1 MNDYLNLKYSF
12 YLYRDSEK
20 WSVNHYLYLS
30 FLIKEIFQTYIFMLN
45 STQSEISR
53 TVIWSMSIIS
63 GLVVANNYYNQPLLG
78 LISKD
83 LNITESAAGKISVLT
98 QLGYAFGLLLIVPL
112 GDKFLRKKLILIDLL
127 LVFSALLWMT
137 FATELWMLYAAS
149 LLIGTTSVIPQLF
162 VPIAAELSSEKEKA
176 ANIGLVVSGLL
187 LGILLSRFIGGIVG
201 EIWGWRTMFG
211 IAAGLMLLVWIFVYK
226 MLPEMKPN
234 FKGTYFELMNS
245 VLNLA
250 KTQPVLQLASF
261 RGAMAFGSMCA
272 LFTTLVFHME
282 KPPFEVGAS
291 VVGSFGLAGAV
302 GALAA
307 AKVGSLQNKMSIN
320 RIILYALLILIGS
333 WGFTYFAGN
342 TYWGLI
348 VGVILVDLGVQSS
361 HIMNQTNYFLL
372 KTNAVN
378 RLNTVYMVSYFIGGS
393 LGTYSASVAWQY
405 AQWEGVCF
413 VGTTMGLLA
422 LVTHVLFARKV
433 K

>member
-1 MNDYLNLKYSF
+1 
-12 YLYRDSEK
+12 
-20 WSVNHYLYLS
+20 
-30 FLIKEIFQTYIFMLN
+30 MLN
-45 STQSEISR
+45 STQSGISK

-78 LISKD
+78 LIAKD
-83 LNITESAAGKISVLT
+83 FSVSESAAGKISVLT

-112 GDKFLRKKLILIDLL
+112 GDKFLRKKLILIDLV
-127 LVFSALLWMT
+127 LVFGALLWMT

-162 VPIAAELSSEKEKA
+162 VPIAAELSSEKDKA

-187 LGILLSRFIGGIVG
+187 LGILLSRFVGGIVG
-201 EIWGWRTMFG
+201 ELWGWRSMFG
-211 IAAGLMLLVWIFVYK
+211 IAAGLMLLVWVFVYK
-226 MLPEMKPN
+226 MLPELQPN
-234 FKGTYFELMNS
+234 FRGTYFELMNS
-245 VLNLA
+245 VLQLA

-282 KPPFEVGAS
+282 RPPFEVGAS

-307 AKVGSLQNKMSIN
+307 AKVGSLQNRMSIN

-348 VGVILVDLGVQSS
+348 IGVILIDLGVQSS
-361 HIMNQTNYFLL
+361 HIMNQTNYFSL

-393 LGTYSASVAWQY
+393 LGTFFASLAWQY

-413 VGTTMGLLA
+413 VGITMGLLA
-422 LVTHVLFARKV
+422 LIAHILFAGK
-433 K
+433 KINTEK

>member
-1 MNDYLNLKYSF
+1 
-12 YLYRDSEK
+12 
-20 WSVNHYLYLS
+20 
-30 FLIKEIFQTYIFMLN
+30 MLN
-45 STQSEISR
+45 STQSGISK

-78 LISKD
+78 LIAKD
-83 LNITESAAGKISVLT
+83 FSVSESAAGKISVLT

-112 GDKFLRKKLILIDLL
+112 GDKFLRKKLILIDLV
-127 LVFSALLWMT
+127 LVFAALLWMT

-162 VPIAAELSSEKEKA
+162 VPIAAELSSEKDKA

-187 LGILLSRFIGGIVG
+187 LGILLSRFVGGIVG
-201 EIWGWRTMFG
+201 ELWGWRSMFG
-211 IAAGLMLLVWIFVYK
+211 IAAGLMLLVWVFVYK
-226 MLPEMKPN
+226 MLPEVQPN

-245 VLNLA
+245 VLQLA

-282 KPPFEVGAS
+282 RPPFEVGAS

-348 VGVILVDLGVQSS
+348 IGVILIDLGVQSS
-361 HIMNQTNYFLL
+361 HIMNQTNYFSL

-393 LGTYSASVAWQY
+393 LGTFFASLAWQY

-413 VGTTMGLLA
+413 VGITMGLLA
-422 LVTHVLFARKV
+422 LIAHIIFSRKV
-433 K
+433 SLKSKII

>member
-1 MNDYLNLKYSF
+1 
-12 YLYRDSEK
+12 
-20 WSVNHYLYLS
+20 
-30 FLIKEIFQTYIFMLN
+30 MLN
-45 STQSEISR
+45 STQSGISK

-78 LISKD
+78 LIAKD
-83 LNITESAAGKISVLT
+83 FSVSESAAGKISVLT

-112 GDKFLRKKLILIDLL
+112 GDKFLRKKLILIDLV
-127 LVFSALLWMT
+127 LVFAALLWMT

-162 VPIAAELSSEKEKA
+162 VPIAAELSSEKDKA

-187 LGILLSRFIGGIVG
+187 LGILLSRFVGGIVG
-201 EIWGWRTMFG
+201 ELWGWRSMFG
-211 IAAGLMLLVWIFVYK
+211 IAAGLMLLVWVFVYK
-226 MLPEMKPN
+226 MLPELQPN
-234 FKGTYFELMNS
+234 FKGTYLELMNS
-245 VLNLA
+245 VLQLA

-282 KPPFEVGAS
+282 RPPFEVGAS

-348 VGVILVDLGVQSS
+348 IGVILIDLGVQSS

-393 LGTYSASVAWQY
+393 LGTFFASLAWQY
-405 AQWEGVCF
+405 AQWEGVCL
-413 VGTTMGLLA
+413 VGITMGLLA
-422 LVTHVLFARKV
+422 LIAHIIFSRKV
-433 K
+433 SLKSKII

>member
-1 MNDYLNLKYSF
+1 
-12 YLYRDSEK
+12 
-20 WSVNHYLYLS
+20 
-30 FLIKEIFQTYIFMLN
+30 MLN
-45 STQSEISR
+45 STQSGISK

-78 LISKD
+78 LIAKD
-83 LNITESAAGKISVLT
+83 FSVSESAAGKISVLT

-112 GDKFLRKKLILIDLL
+112 GDKFLRKKLILIDLV
-127 LVFSALLWMT
+127 LVFGALLWMT

-162 VPIAAELSSEKEKA
+162 VPIAAELSLEKDKA

-187 LGILLSRFIGGIVG
+187 LGILLSRFVGGIVG
-201 EIWGWRTMFG
+201 ELWGWRSMFG
-211 IAAGLMLLVWIFVYK
+211 IAAGLMLLVWVFVYK
-226 MLPEMKPN
+226 MLPEVQPN

-245 VLNLA
+245 VLQLA
-250 KTQPVLQLASF
+250 KTQPVLQLTSF

-282 KPPFEVGAS
+282 RPPFEVGAS

-307 AKVGSLQNKMSIN
+307 AKVGSLQNRMSIN

-348 VGVILVDLGVQSS
+348 IGVILIDLGVQSS
-361 HIMNQTNYFLL
+361 HIMNQTNYFSL

-393 LGTYSASVAWQY
+393 LGTFFASLAWQY

-413 VGTTMGLLA
+413 VGITMGLLA
-422 LVTHVLFARKV
+422 LIAHILFAGK
-433 K
+433 KINTEK

>member
-1 MNDYLNLKYSF
+1 
-12 YLYRDSEK
+12 
-20 WSVNHYLYLS
+20 
-30 FLIKEIFQTYIFMLN
+30 MLN
-45 STQSEISR
+45 STQSTISR
-53 TVIWSMSIIS
+53 MVIWSMSIIS

-83 LNITESAAGKISVLT
+83 LNVTESAAGKISVLT
-98 QLGYAFGLLLIVPL
+98 QIGYAFGLLLIVPL
-112 GDKFLRKKLILIDLL
+112 GDKFLRKRLILIDLI
-127 LVFSALLWMT
+127 LVFTALLWMT

-201 EIWGWRTMFG
+201 EMWGWRSMFG
-211 IAAGLMLLVWIFVYK
+211 IAAGLMLLVWVFVYK

-245 VLNLA
+245 VWNLA
-250 KTQPVLQLASF
+250 RTQPVLQLASF

-282 KPPFEVGAS
+282 RPPFEVGAS

-307 AKVGSLQNKMSIN
+307 AKVGSLQNRMSIN

-393 LGTYSASVAWQY
+393 LGTYTASVAWQY
-405 AQWEGVCF
+405 AQWDGVCF
-413 VGTTMGLLA
+413 VGVTMGLLA
-422 LVTHVLFARKV
+422 LVAHILFSKKV
-433 K
+433 NAEK

>member
-1 MNDYLNLKYSF
+1 
-12 YLYRDSEK
+12 
-20 WSVNHYLYLS
+20 
-30 FLIKEIFQTYIFMLN
+30 MLN
-45 STQSEISR
+45 STQSGISK

-78 LISKD
+78 LIAKD
-83 LNITESAAGKISVLT
+83 FSVSESAAGKISVLT

-112 GDKFLRKKLILIDLL
+112 GDKFLRKKLILIDLV
-127 LVFSALLWMT
+127 LVFGALLWMT

-162 VPIAAELSSEKEKA
+162 VPIAAELSSEKDKA

-187 LGILLSRFIGGIVG
+187 LGILLSRFVGGIVG
-201 EIWGWRTMFG
+201 ELWGWRSMFG
-211 IAAGLMLLVWIFVYK
+211 IAAGLMLLVWVFVYK
-226 MLPEMKPN
+226 MLPEVHPN

-245 VLNLA
+245 VLQLA

-282 KPPFEVGAS
+282 RPPFEVGAS

-307 AKVGSLQNKMSIN
+307 AKVGSLQNRMSIN

-348 VGVILVDLGVQSS
+348 IGVILIDLGVQSS
-361 HIMNQTNYFLL
+361 HIMNQTNYFSL

-393 LGTYSASVAWQY
+393 LGTFFASLAWQY

-413 VGTTMGLLA
+413 VGITMGLLA
-422 LVTHVLFARKV
+422 LIAHILFAGK
-433 K
+433 KINTEK

>member
-1 MNDYLNLKYSF
+1 
-12 YLYRDSEK
+12 
-20 WSVNHYLYLS
+20 
-30 FLIKEIFQTYIFMLN
+30 MLN
-45 STQSEISR
+45 STQSTISK

-78 LISKD
+78 LISED
-83 LNITESAAGKISVLT
+83 LNVTESAAGKISVLT
-98 QLGYAFGLLLIVPL
+98 QIGYAFGLLIIVPL
-112 GDKFLRKKLILIDLL
+112 GDKFLRKRLILIDLI
-127 LVFSALLWMT
+127 LVFAALLWMT

-201 EIWGWRTMFG
+201 EMWGWRSMFG
-211 IAAGLMLLVWIFVYK
+211 IAAVLMLLVWIFVYK

-245 VLNLA
+245 VWNLA

-282 KPPFEVGAS
+282 RPPFEVGAS

-307 AKVGSLQNKMSIN
+307 AKVGSLQNRMSIN

-393 LGTYSASVAWQY
+393 LGTYTASIAWQY
-405 AQWEGVCF
+405 AQWDGVCF
-413 VGTTMGLLA
+413 VGVTMGLMA
-422 LVTHVLFARKV
+422 LVAHVLFARKISS
-433 K
+433 KSEII

>member
-1 MNDYLNLKYSF
+1 
-12 YLYRDSEK
+12 
-20 WSVNHYLYLS
+20 
-30 FLIKEIFQTYIFMLN
+30 MLN
-45 STQSEISR
+45 STQSGISK

-78 LISKD
+78 LIAKD
-83 LNITESAAGKISVLT
+83 FSVSESAAGKISVLT

-112 GDKFLRKKLILIDLL
+112 GDKFLRKKLILIDLV
-127 LVFSALLWMT
+127 LVFGALLWMT

-162 VPIAAELSSEKEKA
+162 VPIAAELSSEKDKA

-187 LGILLSRFIGGIVG
+187 LGILLSRFVGGIVG
-201 EIWGWRTMFG
+201 ELWGWRSMFG
-211 IAAGLMLLVWIFVYK
+211 IAAGLMLLVWVFVYK
-226 MLPEMKPN
+226 MLPELQPN
-234 FKGTYFELMNS
+234 FKGTYLELMNS
-245 VLNLA
+245 VLQLA

-282 KPPFEVGAS
+282 RPPFEVGAS

-348 VGVILVDLGVQSS
+348 IGVILIDLGVQSS

-393 LGTYSASVAWQY
+393 LGTFFASLAWQY
-405 AQWEGVCF
+405 AQWEGVCL
-413 VGTTMGLLA
+413 VGITMGLLA
-422 LVTHVLFARKV
+422 LIAHLIFSRKV
-433 K
+433 SLKSKII

>member
-1 MNDYLNLKYSF
+1 
-12 YLYRDSEK
+12 
-20 WSVNHYLYLS
+20 
-30 FLIKEIFQTYIFMLN
+30 MLN
-45 STQSEISR
+45 STQSTISR

-83 LNITESAAGKISVLT
+83 LNVTESAAGKISVLT
-98 QLGYAFGLLLIVPL
+98 QIGYAFGLLLIVPL
-112 GDKFLRKKLILIDLL
+112 GDKFLRKRLILIDLI
-127 LVFSALLWMT
+127 LVFAALLWMT

-201 EIWGWRTMFG
+201 EMWGWRSMFG

-245 VLNLA
+245 VWNLA
-250 KTQPVLQLASF
+250 RTQPVLQLASF

-282 KPPFEVGAS
+282 RPPFEVGAS

-307 AKVGSLQNKMSIN
+307 AKVGSLQNRMSIN

-378 RLNTVYMVSYFIGGS
+378 RLNTVYMVSYFIGSS
-393 LGTYSASVAWQY
+393 LGTYTASVAWQY
-405 AQWEGVCF
+405 AQWDGVCF
-413 VGTTMGLLA
+413 VGVTMGLLA
-422 LVTHVLFARKV
+422 LGAHILFARKISS
-433 K
+433 KSEII

>member
-1 MNDYLNLKYSF
+1 
-12 YLYRDSEK
+12 
-20 WSVNHYLYLS
+20 
-30 FLIKEIFQTYIFMLN
+30 
-45 STQSEISR
+45 
-53 TVIWSMSIIS
+53 MSIIS

-78 LISKD
+78 LIAKD
-83 LNITESAAGKISVLT
+83 FSVSESAAGKISVLT

-112 GDKFLRKKLILIDLL
+112 GDKFLRKKLILIDLV
-127 LVFSALLWMT
+127 LVFAALLWMT

-162 VPIAAELSSEKEKA
+162 VPIAAELSLEKDKA

-187 LGILLSRFIGGIVG
+187 LGILLSRFVGGIVG
-201 EIWGWRTMFG
+201 ELWGWRSMFG
-211 IAAGLMLLVWIFVYK
+211 IAAGLMLLVWVFVYK
-226 MLPEMKPN
+226 MLPELQLN
-234 FKGTYFELMNS
+234 FRGTYFELMNS
-245 VLNLA
+245 VLQLA

-282 KPPFEVGAS
+282 RPPFEVGAS

-307 AKVGSLQNKMSIN
+307 AKVGSLQNRMSIN

-348 VGVILVDLGVQSS
+348 IGVILIDLGVQSS
-361 HIMNQTNYFLL
+361 HIMNQTNYFSL

-393 LGTYSASVAWQY
+393 LGTFFASLAWQY

-413 VGTTMGLLA
+413 VGITMGLLA
-422 LVTHVLFARKV
+422 LIAHILFAGK
-433 K
+433 KINTEK